1 MIYHAIIV
9 KLVQNYHINTAK
21 DKNDIYFKEE
31 LLKMSLTVEKL
42 EKNMAK
48 LTITVPAA
56 DFIEATKESY
66 NKQKKQISIPGFRK
80 GKVPQAYVEKMYGP
94 EIFYEEAA
102 NICMEKTYPGALD
115 ECELDV
121 VSRPEVDVTQMEKGK
136 DFIYTALVAVKPE
149 VTLGAYKG
157 VEVEAQDT
165 EVTDEDVQ
173 AELLNVQKQNSRT
186 IPVEDRAAKMDD
198 EVTIDFEG
206 FVDGVPFEGGKGE
219 NYQLKLG
226 SHSFID
232 TFEDQIVGKNIGEE
246 FDVNVTFPEEYQAE
260 DLAGKPALFKC
271 KLNGIKETELP
282 ELDDEF
288 ASEVSEFDT
297 LDEYKEDLK
306 KTLEVKK
313 KDAAKREKESLV
325 VDKIIEN
332 ATMDIPDPMIAT
344 QKEQMMNEFAQQIS
358 YQGLSIEQYFQFT
371 GMTKEQFMETAEPE
385 AIRRIK
391 SRLVLEAVAKAENI
405 EVTDDELNQ
414 ELSKMAE
421 TYQMEAEK
429 LMELVGDAEKD
440 AIKQD
445 IAVQKAVDL
454 VTDAAVEK

>member
-1 MIYHAIIV
+1 
-9 KLVQNYHINTAK
+9 
-21 DKNDIYFKEE
+21 
-31 LLKMSLTVEKL
+31 MSLTVEKL

-56 DFIEATKESY
+56 DFSEAVKKAY
-66 NKQKKQISIPGFRK
+66 NKQKKQISVPGFRK
-80 GKVPQAYVEKMYGP
+80 GKVPQAYVEKMYGA

-102 NICMEKTYPGALD
+102 NICMEESYPAALD
-115 ECELDV
+115 ECELDI
-121 VSRPEVDVTQMEKGK
+121 VSRPEIDVTQIEKGK
-136 DFIYTALVAVKPE
+136 DFIYTATVAVKPE
-149 VTLGAYKG
+149 VTLGEYKG

-165 EVTDEDVQ
+165 TVTDEDLQ
-173 AELLNVQKQNSRT
+173 AELLNVQKQNSRM

-206 FVDGVPFEGGKGE
+206 FIDDVPFEGGKGE
-219 NYQLKLG
+219 NYQLTLG

-232 TFEDQIVGKNIGEE
+232 TFENQIVGKNIGEE
-246 FDVNVTFPEEYQAE
+246 FDVNVTFPENYQAE
-260 DLAGKPALFKC
+260 DLAGKPAVFKC

-282 ELDDEF
+282 EIDDDF
-288 ASEVSEFDT
+288 ASDVSDFDS

-313 KDAAKREKESLV
+313 QDAAKREKESLV

-332 ATMDIPDPMIAT
+332 ATMDIPDPMVAT
-344 QKEQMMNEFAQQIS
+344 QKEQMLNEFAQQIS
-358 YQGLSIEQYFQFT
+358 YQGISIDQYFQFT

-385 AIRRIK
+385 ALRRIK

-405 EVTDDELNQ
+405 EVTEEEVTDELK
-414 ELSKMAE
+414 KMAE
-421 TYQMEAEK
+421 TYQMEADK
-429 LMELVGDAEKD
+429 LIEMVGDSEKE

-454 VTDAAVEK
+454 VTEAAVEK

>member
-1 MIYHAIIV
+1 
-9 KLVQNYHINTAK
+9 
-21 DKNDIYFKEE
+21 
-31 LLKMSLTVEKL
+31 
-42 EKNMAK
+42 MAK

-56 DFIEATKESY
+56 DFSEAVKKAY
-66 NKQKKQISIPGFRK
+66 NKQKKQISVPGFRK
-80 GKVPQAYVEKMYGP
+80 GKVPQAYVEKMYGA

-102 NICMEKTYPGALD
+102 NICMEESYPVALD
-115 ECELDV
+115 ECELDI
-121 VSRPEVDVTQMEKGK
+121 VSRPEIDVTQIEKGK
-136 DFIYTALVAVKPE
+136 DFIYTATVAVKPE
-149 VTLGAYKG
+149 VTLGEYKG

-165 EVTDEDVQ
+165 TVTDEDVQ
-173 AELLNVQKQNSRT
+173 AELLNVQKQNSRM

-206 FVDGVPFEGGKGE
+206 FIDDVPFEGGKGE
-219 NYQLKLG
+219 NYQLTLG

-246 FDVNVTFPEEYQAE
+246 FDVNVTFPENYQAE
-260 DLAGKPALFKC
+260 DLAGKPAVFKC

-282 ELDDEF
+282 EIDDDF
-288 ASEVSEFDT
+288 ASDVSDFDS

-313 KDAAKREKESLV
+313 QDAAKREKESLV

-332 ATMDIPDPMIAT
+332 ATMDIPDPMVAT
-344 QKEQMMNEFAQQIS
+344 QKEQMLNEFAQQIS
-358 YQGLSIEQYFQFT
+358 YQGISIDQYFQFT

-385 AIRRIK
+385 ALRRIK

-405 EVTDDELNQ
+405 EVTEEEVTDELK
-414 ELSKMAE
+414 KMAE
-421 TYQMEAEK
+421 TYQMEADK
-429 LMELVGDAEKD
+429 LIEMVGDSEKE

-454 VTDAAVEK
+454 VTEAAVEK

>member
-1 MIYHAIIV
+1 
-9 KLVQNYHINTAK
+9 
-21 DKNDIYFKEE
+21 
-31 LLKMSLTVEKL
+31 MSLTVEKL

-56 DFIEATKESY
+56 DFDAAIKTAY
-66 NKQKKQISIPGFRK
+66 NKQKKQISVPGFRK
-80 GKVPQAYVEKMYGP
+80 GKVPQAYVEKMYGSG
-94 EIFYEEAA
+94 IFYEEAA
-102 NICMEKTYPGALD
+102 NICMEQSYPGALE

-121 VSRPEVDVTQMEKGK
+121 VSRPEIDVTQIEKGK

-149 VTLGAYKG
+149 VTLGEYKG
-157 VEVEAQDT
+157 IEVEAEDT
-165 EVTDEDVQ
+165 TVTDEDVQ
-173 AELLNVQKQNSRT
+173 AELLNVQKQNART
-186 IPVEDRAAKMDD
+186 VPVEDRAAQMDD

-206 FVDGVPFEGGKGE
+206 FTDGVAFEGGKGE

-232 TFEDQIVGKNIGEE
+232 TFEDQIVGKNIGDE

-260 DLAGKPALFKC
+260 DLAGKPAVFKC

-288 ASEVSEFDT
+288 ASDVSEFDT

-313 KDAAKREKESLV
+313 KDAAKREKESKV
-325 VDKIIEN
+325 VDQVIKN
-332 ATMDIPDPMIAT
+332 ASMEIPQPMIET

-358 YQGLSIEQYFQFT
+358 YQGLSIEQYFQFS
-371 GMTKEQFMETAEPE
+371 GMSKEQFMETAEPE

-391 SRLVLEAVAKAENI
+391 SRLVLEAIAQAENI
-405 EVTDDELNQ
+405 EVSEDEVTA
-414 ELSKMAE
+414 EITKMAE
-421 TYQMEAEK
+421 TYQMEADKLIEMVGEEEK
-429 LMELVGDAEKD
+429 K

-445 IAVQKAVDL
+445 LAVQKAVDL
-454 VTDAAVEK
+454 ITNAAVEK

>member
-1 MIYHAIIV
+1 
-9 KLVQNYHINTAK
+9 
-21 DKNDIYFKEE
+21 
-31 LLKMSLTVEKL
+31 MSLTVEKL

-56 DFIEATKESY
+56 DFDAAITTAY
-66 NKQKKQISIPGFRK
+66 NKQKKQISVPGFRK
-80 GKVPQAYVEKMYGP
+80 GKVPQAYVEKMYGAG
-94 EIFYEEAA
+94 IFYEEAA
-102 NICMEKTYPGALD
+102 NICMEQSYPGALD

-121 VSRPEVDVTQMEKGK
+121 VSRPEIDVTQIEKGK

-149 VTLGAYKG
+149 VTLGEYKG
-157 VEVEAQDT
+157 VEVEKQDT
-165 EVTDEDVQ
+165 TVTDEDVQ

-186 IPVEDRAAKMDD
+186 VPVENRAAQMDD

-206 FVDGVPFEGGKGE
+206 FVDGVAFEGGKGE

-232 TFEDQIVGKNIGEE
+232 TFEDQIVGKNIGDE

-260 DLAGKPALFKC
+260 DLAGKPAVFKC

-282 ELDDEF
+282 ELDDDF
-288 ASEVSEFDT
+288 ASDVSEFDT

-332 ATMDIPDPMIAT
+332 ATMDIPEPMINT

-358 YQGLSIEQYFQFT
+358 YQGLSIDQYFQFT

-391 SRLVLEAVAKAENI
+391 SRLVLEAVASAENI
-405 EVTDDELNQ
+405 EVSEDEVKA
-414 ELSKMAE
+414 EITKMAE
-421 TYQMEAEK
+421 TYQMEADKLIEMIGEEEK
-429 LMELVGDAEKD
+429 K

-445 IAVQKAVDL
+445 IAVQKAVEL
-454 VTDAAVEK
+454 VTEAAVEK

>member
-1 MIYHAIIV
+1 
-9 KLVQNYHINTAK
+9 
-21 DKNDIYFKEE
+21 
-31 LLKMSLTVEKL
+31 MSLTVEKL

-56 DFIEATKESY
+56 DFSEAVKKAY
-66 NKQKKQISIPGFRK
+66 NKQKKQISVPGFRK
-80 GKVPQAYVEKMYGP
+80 GKVPQAYVEKMYGA

-102 NICMEKTYPGALD
+102 NICMEESYPVALD
-115 ECELDV
+115 ECELDI
-121 VSRPEVDVTQMEKGK
+121 VSRPEIDVTQIEKGK
-136 DFIYTALVAVKPE
+136 DFIYTATVAVKPE
-149 VTLGAYKG
+149 VTLGEYKG

-165 EVTDEDVQ
+165 TVTDEDVQ
-173 AELLNVQKQNSRT
+173 AELLNVQKQNSRM

-206 FVDGVPFEGGKGE
+206 FIDDVPFEGGKGE
-219 NYQLKLG
+219 NYQLTLG

-246 FDVNVTFPEEYQAE
+246 FDVNVTFPENYQAE
-260 DLAGKPALFKC
+260 DLAGKPAVFKC

-282 ELDDEF
+282 EIDDDF
-288 ASEVSEFDT
+288 ASDVSDFDS

-313 KDAAKREKESLV
+313 QDAAKREKESLV

-332 ATMDIPDPMIAT
+332 ATMDIPDPMVAT
-344 QKEQMMNEFAQQIS
+344 QKEQMLNEFAQQIS
-358 YQGLSIEQYFQFT
+358 YQGISIDQYFQFT

-385 AIRRIK
+385 ALRRIK

-405 EVTDDELNQ
+405 EVTEEEVTDELK
-414 ELSKMAE
+414 KMAE
-421 TYQMEAEK
+421 TYQMEADK
-429 LMELVGDAEKD
+429 LIEMVGDSEKE

-454 VTDAAVEK
+454 VTEAAVEK

>member
-1 MIYHAIIV
+1 
-9 KLVQNYHINTAK
+9 
-21 DKNDIYFKEE
+21 
-31 LLKMSLTVEKL
+31 MSLTVEKL

-56 DFIEATKESY
+56 DFSEAVKKAY
-66 NKQKKQISIPGFRK
+66 NKQKKQISVPGFRK
-80 GKVPQAYVEKMYGP
+80 GKVPQAYVEKMYGA

-102 NICMEKTYPGALD
+102 NICMEESYPAALD
-115 ECELDV
+115 ECELDI
-121 VSRPEVDVTQMEKGK
+121 VSRPEIDVTQIEKGK
-136 DFIYTALVAVKPE
+136 DFIYTATVAVKPE
-149 VTLGAYKG
+149 VTLGEYKG

-165 EVTDEDVQ
+165 TVTDEDVQ
-173 AELLNVQKQNSRT
+173 AELLNVQKQNSRM

-206 FVDGVPFEGGKGE
+206 FIDDVPFEGGKGE
-219 NYQLKLG
+219 NYQLTLG

-246 FDVNVTFPEEYQAE
+246 FDVNVTFPENYQAE
-260 DLAGKPALFKC
+260 DLAGKPAVFKC

-282 ELDDEF
+282 EIDDDF
-288 ASEVSEFDT
+288 ASDVSDFDS

-313 KDAAKREKESLV
+313 QDAAKREKESLV

-332 ATMDIPDPMIAT
+332 ATIDIPDPMVAT
-344 QKEQMMNEFAQQIS
+344 QKEQMLNEFAQQIS
-358 YQGLSIEQYFQFT
+358 YQGISIDQYFQFT

-385 AIRRIK
+385 ALRRIK

-405 EVTDDELNQ
+405 EVTEEEVTDELK
-414 ELSKMAE
+414 KMAE
-421 TYQMEAEK
+421 TYQMEADK
-429 LMELVGDAEKD
+429 LIEMVGDSEKE

-454 VTDAAVEK
+454 VTEAAVEK

>member
-1 MIYHAIIV
+1 
-9 KLVQNYHINTAK
+9 
-21 DKNDIYFKEE
+21 
-31 LLKMSLTVEKL
+31 MSLTVEKL

-56 DFIEATKESY
+56 DFSEAVKKAY
-66 NKQKKQISIPGFRK
+66 NKQKKQISVPGFRK
-80 GKVPQAYVEKMYGP
+80 GKVPQAYVEKMYGA

-102 NICMEKTYPGALD
+102 NICMEESYPAALD
-115 ECELDV
+115 ECELDI
-121 VSRPEVDVTQMEKGK
+121 VSRPEIDVTQIEKGK
-136 DFIYTALVAVKPE
+136 DFIYTATVAVKPE
-149 VTLGAYKG
+149 VTLGEYKG

-165 EVTDEDVQ
+165 TVTDEDVQ
-173 AELLNVQKQNSRT
+173 AELLNVQKQNSRM

-206 FVDGVPFEGGKGE
+206 FIDDVPFEGGKGE
-219 NYQLKLG
+219 NYQLTLG

-246 FDVNVTFPEEYQAE
+246 FDVNVTFPENYQAE
-260 DLAGKPALFKC
+260 DLAGKPAVFKC

-282 ELDDEF
+282 EIDDDF
-288 ASEVSEFDT
+288 ASDVSDFDS

-313 KDAAKREKESLV
+313 QDAAKREKESLV

-332 ATMDIPDPMIAT
+332 ATMDIPDPMVAT
-344 QKEQMMNEFAQQIS
+344 QKEQMLNEFAQQIS
-358 YQGLSIEQYFQFT
+358 YQGISIDQYFQFT

-385 AIRRIK
+385 ALRRIK

-405 EVTDDELNQ
+405 EVTEEEVTDELK
-414 ELSKMAE
+414 KMAE
-421 TYQMEAEK
+421 TYQMEADK
-429 LMELVGDAEKD
+429 LIEMVGDSEKEV
-440 AIKQD
+440 IKQD

-454 VTDAAVEK
+454 VTEAAVEK